1 MLTGLFIGTLLKF
14 FFLTTPFFALSM
26 FLAMTPELTEEE
38 LGRLRAIRN
47 LAPGD
52 FRTVRQERFYLDE
65 QQTNLQL
72 IEALEEEC
80 SLKKDGS
87 SVSKIG
93 F

>member
-1 MLTGLFIGTLLKF
+1 MSEMKSLCGSEVRENAGSCYAELL
-14 FFLTTPFFALSM
+14 ALKSQ
-26 FLAMTPELTEEE
+26 
-38 LGRLRAIRN
+38 N

-65 QQTNLQL
+65 PQTNLQL
-72 IEALEEEC
+72 IEALVEEC